1 MLESTARSGKLR
13 CLCRAVTEGI
23 PVENQSVLVRV
34 PATVGN
40 FGGAIDCAA
49 LSLDAALNVKA
60 TPRVDGEVSIRYFG
74 ENGERVPRDRS
85 NLVVRAMESA
95 LRARGREFTGA
106 QLEIFSSVPVAVG
119 LGSSTA
125 AVLAGLIAAD
135 QLYRLHLDDKS
146 LFGLASEYEDR
157 HDNLRAAWL
166 GGFVICA
173 QEGSHE
179 VYRRAPVPEN
189 FSLHVVVPETTLN
202 METRRKSRSAGA
214 VSAGD
219 HSHLSRATAIHDLFT
234 HPGNGQGS
242 ALAELLPPTCEK
254 NVAGLEEALQ
264 VRVPGVLSIFVCGT
278 GPAVGILAQENAS
291 RAVPAIRECF
301 AGHAVASL
309 AAEFRPTN
317 SGAREW
323 NAVSPE
329 IALAP
334 LAGRLATA
342 MKSPLIPA

>member
-1 MLESTARSGKLR
+1 MS
-13 CLCRAVTEGI
+13 
-23 PVENQSVLVRV
+23 NHSVLARV

-40 FGGAIDCAA
+40 FGGAMDCAA

-60 TPRVDGEVSIRYFG
+60 TPRVDGEVAIRYFG

-95 LRARGREFTGA
+95 LRSRGREFAGV

-135 QLYRLHLDDKS
+135 QLYRLRLDEKT
-146 LFGLASEYEDR
+146 LFGLASKYEDR

-179 VYRRAPVPEN
+179 VYRRSQVPEN
-189 FSLHVVVPETTLN
+189 FSLHVVVPETTLK
-202 METRRKSRSAGA
+202 METRRKGPSSGEMR
-214 VSAGD
+214 AGD
-219 HSHLSRATAIHDLFT
+219 HRHLSRANAIHDLFT
-234 HPGNGQGS
+234 HPGNGQES
-242 ALAELLPPTCEK
+242 ALSELLPPTCEK
-254 NVAGLEEALQ
+254 NVPGLEEALQ

-291 RAVPAIRECF
+291 RAVAAIRECF
-301 AGHAVASL
+301 ARNGVASL

-334 LAGRLATA
+334 LGGRMATA